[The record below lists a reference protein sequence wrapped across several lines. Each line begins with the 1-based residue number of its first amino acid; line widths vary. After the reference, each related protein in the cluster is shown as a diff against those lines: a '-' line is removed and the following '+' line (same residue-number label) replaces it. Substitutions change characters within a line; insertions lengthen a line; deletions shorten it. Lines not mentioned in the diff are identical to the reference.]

1 MKKKYAISMLLVTAI
16 VSVSPNNSIFNANAK
31 TNIYMSVKL
40 DDLVDVK
47 PKHWSYGAV
56 KYVVED
62 LGVMEPKTSTR
73 FLGDKLG
80 TRYELAKTF
89 YSAVKGLEKIYEKD
103 LRLNEV
109 SLDSTLTDVNEANKP
124 IVNGIVNEY
133 AIMQLMPDNKFM
145 GNREMTRYELAFDL
159 NNYLMLLEKK
169 IGNPEVEPRDRVSEL
184 KDLSEQHW
192 AYFSVKNIVDKYKIM
207 DGYPQ
212 KVFGGDQKLT
222 RYEIAAIIR
231 RFVEY
236 VDKNILSIPQPT
248 PTPEPTPTP
257 TPIPTPVPTPTPV
270 PKKPSTLVDI
280 KVGGSLLSLFNPS
293 ANNTFN
299 RFDPAFGGEVKY
311 WFLPSL
317 GVSVNGE
324 YVLADDKLTLLTNA
338 SRVGA
343 GASLNWRVMGSESD
357 EDTSLSLGLGYSYN
371 NWFGTGKAV
380 TSQGPKVEADF
391 EAPIASWI
399 SLNLKDSFSLLPI
412 GSSGW
417 RNDLFAGVTLPA
429 YNNVGLQFGYK
440 GIVYSIKDVTDL
452 NTQHG
457 LSADLRLRF

>member
-1 MKKKYAISMLLVTAI
+1 MKKKYALSMLLVTAL
-16 VSVSPNNSIFNANAK
+16 VSVSPNNTIFSANAK

-40 DDLVDVK
+40 DELVDVK
-47 PKHWSYGAV
+47 PKHWSYSAV

-73 FLGDKLG
+73 FIGDKFG
-80 TRYELAKTF
+80 TRYELSKTF
-89 YSAVKGLEKIYEKD
+89 YNAVKGLEKIYEKD
-103 LRLNEV
+103 LRLNEA
-109 SLDSTLTDVNEANKP
+109 SLDNTLTDVNEVNKP
-124 IVNGIVNEY
+124 IVNSVVNEY

-169 IGNPEVEPRDRVSEL
+169 IGNPEVESRDRVSEL
-184 KDLSEQHW
+184 KDISEQHW
-192 AYFSVKNIVDKYKIM
+192 AYYSIKNIVDKYKIM

-222 RYEIAAIIR
+222 RYEIACIIR

-236 VDKNILSIPQPT
+236 VDKEILSIPQPT

-270 PKKPSTLVDI
+270 PKKPSTAFDV
-280 KVGGSLLSLFNPS
+280 KAGASLLSLFNPS

-299 RFDPAFGGEVKY
+299 RFDPAVGADVKY
-311 WFLPSL
+311 WFTPNFGLSL
-317 GVSVNGE
+317 NGE

-338 SRVGA
+338 SRVSGGA
-343 GASLNWRVMGSESD
+343 GLNWRVVGSESD
-357 EDTSLSLGLGYSYN
+357 EDISLSLGVGYGYN
-371 NWFGTGKAV
+371 NWFGTTKAV
-380 TSQGPKVEADF
+380 AAHGPKVEADF
-391 EAPIASWI
+391 EAPIAPWI
-399 SLNLKDSFSLLPI
+399 SLNLRDSFTLLAL

-417 RNDLFAGVTLPA
+417 RNDIFAGVTLPA
-429 YNNVGLQFGYK
+429 YNNFGVQFGYK
-440 GIVYSIKDVTDL
+440 GIIYSVKDVSDL

-457 LSADLRLRF
+457 LGADLRFRF